1 MWWMAASMA
10 NVSAW
15 KTVECL
21 PRKPF
26 PSANSSGLFGSVLEK
41 MQQPYPVLLLMCEPS
56 VQISIGVYVV
66 HAWYSDLLVMLFRF
80 SVNLC

>member
-1 MWWMAASMA
+1 MGSLARDFRVDWLSLCKVRGVFLFILFSLVRSCMWWMAASMA

-41 MQQPYPVLLLMCEPS
+41 MQ
-56 VQISIGVYVV
+56 
-66 HAWYSDLLVMLFRF
+66 
-80 SVNLC
+80 